1 MKTTVDKIGHFLFV
15 FLNQLCFCIGLPECT
30 VAALLIKNT
39 SHMCQGS
46 YGSTTESFPP
56 GARLNS
62 TCYLDLLQAEQR

>member
-15 FLNQLCFCIGLPECT
+15 FGLPECT